1 MQPFSDFCDYIGES
15 SYTNIGGTMED
26 GKIIE
31 LFYLRDQAAIAETDK
46 KYGQCCRGVSYNI
59 LSNREDTEECVND
72 TYLAAWNNI
81 PPEYP
86 VYYCSY
92 LVSIARRISLSIL
105 RTRYADRRGG
115 GEYALCFDELSECV
129 SDASDPQGEAEAK
142 ELAAAIDRH
151 LKKLSPSDRSIF
163 VSRYWLMESVA
174 DIAGATGYS
183 ISRVKSSLHRSREKL
198 KKQLRKEGLI

>member
-46 KYGQCCRGVSYNI
+46 KYGRYCRRVSYNI
-59 LSNREDTEECVND
+59 LSNREDTE
-72 TYLAAWNNI
+72 
-81 PPEYP
+81 
-86 VYYCSY
+86 
-92 LVSIARRISLSIL
+92 
-105 RTRYADRRGG
+105 
-115 GEYALCFDELSECV
+115 ECV

-163 VSRYWLMESVA
+163 VSRYWLMEPLA